1 MKNSNTQQAELD
13 NLRNEY
19 RSTMAKAMNNSKKF
33 FEYVKKANT
42 ILGKIHIIKKKSE
55 LKARYGKE
63 HGLADEINI
72 KIIE

>member
-1 MKNSNTQQAELD
+1 MKNPNIQKSEIEK
-13 NLRNEY
+13 LRTEY
-19 RSTMAKAMNNSKKF
+19 RLAMTKAMNDSKKF

-63 HGLADEINI
+63 HGLADENSY